1 MSAETV
7 PDWTAEVTSNGSA
20 GVIVG
25 SGLHALGDESHDF
38 RVGDYVTLVL
48 RDGTREAGVI
58 TSIDH
63 NIISISRKD
72 D

>member
-7 PDWTAEVTSNGSA
+7 PDWIAESATNGSA

-25 SGLHALGDESHDF
+25 SGLRAIGDASHGF

-58 TSIDH
+58 TSNDH